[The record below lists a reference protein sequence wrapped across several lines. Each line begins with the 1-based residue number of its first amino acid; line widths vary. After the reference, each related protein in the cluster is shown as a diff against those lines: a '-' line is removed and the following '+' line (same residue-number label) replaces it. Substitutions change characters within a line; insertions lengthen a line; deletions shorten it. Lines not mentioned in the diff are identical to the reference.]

1 MATVTAAQ
9 LRKILERSGRTI
21 RGAAKELEI
30 HERTMHRYVSGEA
43 PIPKVVELVVRCWAD
58 HQTNYGA

>member
-1 MATVTAAQ
+1 MTAAQ
-9 LRKILERSGRTI
+9 LRKALERSGRTI

-43 PIPKVVELVVRCWAD
+43 AIPKLVELVAKCWLD
-58 HQTNYGA
+58 HSSVNQKDE